1 MVIFVRGKTPFE
13 SKKAMALTF
22 FKTPRNK
29 QFNYKPV
36 YYDKKKEEREK
47 RQKAALEEDNKN
59 YEQALRERLQTRWK
73 RTSETRSRRAASQRL
88 VVIFVVMF
96 VLLYLIF
103 VL

>member
-1 MVIFVRGKTPFE
+1 MVIFVEENLFRKQN
-13 SKKAMALTF
+13 AMALTF

-47 RQKAALEEDNKN
+47 RQKAVLEEDHEN
-59 YEQALRERLQTRWK
+59 YEKALRDRLQMRWK
-73 RTSETRSRRAASQRL
+73 RTSGARSRRAANQRL

-96 VLLYLIF
+96 ILLYLVFFI
-103 VL
+103 